1 MTTENGALS
10 GKVTPKKIATGG
22 NAAPM
27 TTSISQI
34 DSTGLDLKANS
45 RTDDS
50 VNRPCF
56 TSKLKVEE
64 IVEQVAKLVQ
74 AGHFVYQRRSGDF
87 LVCKYG
93 LSHWCPDHAE
103 LQHFAI
109 QLGVS

>member
-1 MTTENGALS
+1 MIAANKKSPSPTT
-10 GKVTPKKIATGG
+10 ATGDFE
-22 NAAPM
+22 NH
-27 TTSISQI
+27 TN
-34 DSTGLDLKANS
+34 DANS
-45 RTDDS
+45 
-50 VNRPCF
+50 P
-56 TSKLKVEE
+56 TSESQRKAEE